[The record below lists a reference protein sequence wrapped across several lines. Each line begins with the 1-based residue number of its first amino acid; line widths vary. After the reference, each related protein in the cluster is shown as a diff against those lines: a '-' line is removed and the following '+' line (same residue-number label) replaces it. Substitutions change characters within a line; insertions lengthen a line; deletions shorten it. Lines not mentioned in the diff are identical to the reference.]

1 VTSVKRSLTKIDG
14 VTKADVSLEKA
25 EAVVTFDHTKTNVES
40 LLKATKDAG
49 YPSTLKEAVS
59 GKR

>member
-1 VTSVKRSLTKIDG
+1 MISVKRSLTKVNG

-25 EAVVTFDHTKTNVES
+25 EAVVTFDDAKTGVGA

-49 YPSTLKEAVS
+49 YPSTLKKER
-59 GKR
+59 K

>member
-1 VTSVKRSLTKIDG
+1 VACVISVQRSLTKIEG

-25 EAVVTFDHTKTNVES
+25 EALVTFDDAKTNVEA

-49 YPSTLKEAVS
+49 YPSTLKQDR
-59 GKR
+59 K